1 MDNQSDGNWL
11 NLANFQSIGNGNWL
25 NLANFHDRDKLV
37 HQTDDT
43 FGIGNG
49 NWLIGNHHHHIS
61 LCVSVCRKKLIPQL
75 LCQLEKKFPAIYFLN
90 VYVGVLLFFV
100 SHWSR
105 I

>member
-1 MDNQSDGNWL
+1 MDNLSDGNWL
-11 NLANFQSIGNGNWL
+11 NLANFHG
-25 NLANFHDRDKLV
+25 RDELV

-61 LCVSVCRKKLIPQL
+61 LCVSVCRKKFIPQL

-90 VYVGVLLFFV
+90 VYVGDFWFLVWYFSITLPTTLLCVLI
-100 SHWSR
+100 S
-105 I
+105 